1 MGLGLTIHTM
11 GGHDPGFMGLL
22 GGLEAV
28 LVMLWAQNLAH
39 RMHTLSAGGWGVLG
53 RGGGAMAG
61 SDWAGWW
68 GVSGSPTPLDCRD
81 PICAGTEPLTLREPT
96 PQASTLTATHPTV
109 TLC

>member
-39 RMHTLSAGGWGVLG
+39 RMHTLSAGGWGVIG
-53 RGGGAMAG
+53 RGGGARR
-61 SDWAGWW
+61 
-68 GVSGSPTPLDCRD
+68 GVTGHDGGVCQAAPRPWIAVIPSVL
-81 PICAGTEPLTLREPT
+81 EPSR
-96 PQASTLTATHPTV
+96 
-109 TLC
+109 